1 MADDLLFRCAT
12 PDDAARLVEQMRPAD
27 YAEVVASSGQDVLG
41 AVQSSL
47 ARTPD
52 PFAVESAGELLII
65 GGVVPIS
72 LLSGQGSPWLLGT
85 VALDRFPG
93 RLTRGAKTYL
103 SRMQTEYPHLLN
115 YVDARN
121 VRSVLWLRRLG
132 FTVHPAEPYG
142 VAGLPFHLFE
152 MRA

>member
-1 MADDLLFRCAT
+1 MDDLLFRMAV
-12 PDDAARLVEQMRPAD
+12 PADAGRLVSDMREAD
-27 YAEVVASSGQDVLG
+27 RAEVEACSGPDVL
-41 AVQSSL
+41 AAISASI
-47 ARTPD
+47 ARTGE
-52 PFAVESAGELLII
+52 PFAVESDGQLLAV

-85 VALDRFPG
+85 TALDLFPG

-121 VRSVLWLRRLG
+121 VRSVRWLRRLG

-142 VAGLPFHLFE
+142 IAGLPFHLFE